1 MGLMLAKIMGRAG
14 DIGVRRALG
23 ASRRAIFIQ
32 CLVETGVVGLAGG
45 LFGLVLT
52 ALGLLAARSLLT
64 KEFAGL
70 AAPRFPSTSPAAV
83 VLGVMEPSWP
93 ACIDLAGGAC
103 TTGVA
108 AQSSIGSASQ

>member
-23 ASRRAIFIQ
+23 ASRRAIFVQ

-52 ALGLLAARSLLT
+52 ALGLLAARSLMT

-70 AAPRFPSTSPAAV
+70 ARLDFVDVAAAV
-83 VLGVMEPSWP
+83 VLGVLATVVAGLYPTWRAAHVRP
-93 ACIDLAGGAC
+93 AWQLK
-103 TTGVA
+103 
-108 AQSSIGSASQ
+108 AQ